1 MKGEIYVIFN
11 SVNNKPYVG
20 ITIQGYLKRF
30 KKHKECAK
38 RGVDYALYRAMRKY

>member
-30 KKHKECAK
+30 KK
-38 RGVDYALYRAMRKY
+38 L

>member
-20 ITIQGYLKRF
+20 ITIQGYF
-30 KKHKECAK
+30 EAFQET
-38 RGVDYALYRAMRKY
+38 